1 MQLRRRPSAPKLPRA
16 PLLPSRRQGV
26 VVSMVTET
34 WRRRR
39 HHTRAQPPAMA
50 RAAQDG
56 VSCMC
61 STVQQK
67 GVVAGGG
74 GGEGGRRRGEGSRA
88 RKTQAEDMI
97 NWANGTIVLLV
108 IACAVTYRAVL

>member
-16 PLLPSRRQGV
+16 PPLPSRRQGV
-26 VVSMVTET
+26 VVSIVTET

-39 HHTRAQPPAMA
+39 HHTRAQSPAKA

-56 VSCMC
+56 VSCMY

-67 GVVAGGG
+67 GVVAGGSG
-74 GGEGGRRRGEGSRA
+74 GDGGRRRGEGSRA
-88 RKTQAEDMI
+88 QAEDMI
-97 NWANGTIVLLV
+97 NWANGTVVLPV